1 MKGRGSIIVN
11 LSVLTLLFGSCSAQS
26 ILDPKL
32 PEDYEEKIYS
42 AIKPITDLAAD
53 YKTHSG
59 TVERGVPVIHEELGK
74 FLFLLTYFYSFLTSI
89 FIFLDCEKHK
99 EDPQCKDSEM
109 ADSPMIG
116 AGHHVRAKTNTP
128 IIGVMLQPIPESKN
142 GDSPIWEQEFERHK

>member
-89 FIFLDCEKHK
+89 LYF
-99 EDPQCKDSEM
+99 
-109 ADSPMIG
+109 
-116 AGHHVRAKTNTP
+116 
-128 IIGVMLQPIPESKN
+128 
-142 GDSPIWEQEFERHK
+142 